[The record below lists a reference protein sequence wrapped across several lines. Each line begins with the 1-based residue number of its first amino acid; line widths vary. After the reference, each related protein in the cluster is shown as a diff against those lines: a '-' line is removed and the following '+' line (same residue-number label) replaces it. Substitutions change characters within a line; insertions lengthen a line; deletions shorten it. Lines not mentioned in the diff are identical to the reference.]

1 MMRMGWRKVR
11 RVGVVF
17 LKGQTIS
24 AGKTLLS
31 FQALSHA
38 GRHLLR
44 TGKIQVTVPEGV
56 SSGQQIQV
64 GLTVTPNLDRW
75 QCQNEL
81 RSSN

>member
-17 LKGQTIS
+17 LKGRTIS
-24 AGKTLLS
+24 ACFRTQRLRSLGPKTLLS
-31 FQALSHA
+31 FQDLSA
-38 GRHLLR
+38 GWHLLR

-64 GLTVTPNLDRW
+64 GLAPD
-75 QCQNEL
+75 L
-81 RSSN
+81 RQHRC